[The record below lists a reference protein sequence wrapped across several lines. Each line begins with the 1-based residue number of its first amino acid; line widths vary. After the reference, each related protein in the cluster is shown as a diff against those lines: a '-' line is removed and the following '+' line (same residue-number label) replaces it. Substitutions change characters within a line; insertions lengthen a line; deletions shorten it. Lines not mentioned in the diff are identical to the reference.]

1 MRSTKWISKIAIGL
15 FLGTLTLSGCSSTDP
30 STVSEGSNSGSID
43 STAIDETRPS
53 RPLTVAYWNAAPGA
67 YLNSEGELVGWEI
80 ELIQRVSRELE
91 TEVEFIQMDFADIL
105 PAVISGE
112 VDLGVGSIFSTPE
125 RQVYVDFVN
134 YGQGGVSWATLTDRV
149 ESPFDPCGWRVAGE
163 IDTTNVNVS
172 LPNASIDCRAA
183 GKEPITIVPVQ
194 DLPVAV
200 NLLQREE
207 IDAFIGDSPTVTY
220 IIQESGGRIAQ
231 TGVTQEVQSYGIAV
245 NKNDRE
251 LSQSLVDA
259 LTSWSA
265 SGDYNRLLGKW
276 AVSDSEVSFFTINQL
291 NPNDA
296 ESQ

>member
-30 STVSEGSNSGSID
+30 PTVSEGSNSE
-43 STAIDETRPS
+43 AIEATPPART
-53 RPLTVAYWNAAPGA
+53 LTVAYWDTAPGA
-67 YLNSEGELVGWEI
+67 FLNSEGELVGWEI
-80 ELIQRVSRELE
+80 ELIKRAASELGA
-91 TEVEFIQMDFADIL
+91 EVEFVPMAFGEIL
-105 PAVISGE
+105 PAVIAGE
-112 VDLGVGSIFSTPE
+112 VNLGVGSIFSTPQ
-125 RQVYVDFVN
+125 RQLYVDFVN

-163 IDTTNVNVS
+163 VDTTNVNVS
-172 LPNASIDCRAA
+172 LPAASIDCRAA
-183 GKEPITIVPVQ
+183 GKEPITIVPVKN
-194 DLPVAV
+194 LPLAV

-245 NKNDRE
+245 NKDDRE
-251 LSQSLVDA
+251 LSESFVDA
-259 LTSWSA
+259 LTSWA
-265 SGDYNRLLGKW
+265 ATGDYDRLMGKW
-276 AVSDSEVSFFTINQL
+276 GVLDSEVSVFTINQL

>member
-30 STVSEGSNSGSID
+30 STVSEGSNSE
-43 STAIDETRPS
+43 AIEATPPART
-53 RPLTVAYWNAAPGA
+53 LTVAYWDTAPGA
-67 YLNSEGELVGWEI
+67 FLNSEGELVGWEI
-80 ELIQRVSRELE
+80 ELIKRAASELGA
-91 TEVEFIQMDFADIL
+91 EVEFVPMAFGEIL
-105 PAVISGE
+105 PAVIAGE
-112 VDLGVGSIFSTPE
+112 VNLGVGSIFSTPQ
-125 RQVYVDFVN
+125 RQLYVDFVN

-245 NKNDRE
+245 NKDDRE
-251 LSQSLVDA
+251 LSESFVDA